1 MMMMKHWIIT
11 IALLLSCFSGAF
23 SSNASG
29 TAQATSA
36 TQADVDELKDVVD
49 AANLLIYF
57 KAYMNSSEVIEDSN
71 FGSFLTIIDYQGPK
85 EYAFQE
91 TRSAE
96 TVWYKNCTLKRNSPL
111 PQTYA
116 KGTTSIVSLES
127 SMGGGMTVY
136 LSVFNEKAAHQ
147 VKCQL
152 QRLDVKVS
160 ENYDDPE
167 ADVYFVYDQSSK
179 RWVMSCN
186 SFSEFITRDA
196 ENPKPNLTA
205 KLLPSI
211 VNYVYCKTRDV
222 NYFEGLGFKVLRKGD
237 YYEYL
242 TVYGHHIKFNKNA
255 YDQGNDFNQWFTPDD
270 KSAIG
275 ILDSHY
281 DGWFIEFFL
290 YNKQLFDEMKAKVI
304 EMGFKFSPESE
315 PNRESYVKDNDD
327 MFFSFEQKN
336 GCYQVSVAVDCSVD
350 EEEFQ

>member
-1 MMMMKHWIIT
+1 MKHIVFFVLMIMAT
-11 IALLLSCFSGAF
+11 ASFASNSNI
-23 SSNASG
+23 SSSV
-29 TAQATSA
+29 AQASTTA
-36 TQADVDELKDVVD
+36 NTQADVDELKDVVD

-57 KAYMNSSEVIEDSN
+57 KAYMNSSEVMEDSN
-71 FGSFLTIIDYQGPK
+71 FGSFLTDYEGPK
-85 EYAFQE
+85 EYAFEE

-127 SMGGGMTVY
+127 SMGGCMTVY
-136 LSVFNEKAAHQ
+136 LSVFNEKAANQ
-147 VKCQL
+147 VKRQL

-160 ENYDDPE
+160 DNFDDPQ

-196 ENPKPNLTA
+196 ENPKPYLTA
-205 KLLPSI
+205 KLLPSL

-255 YDQGNDFNQWFTPDD
+255 YDYGKDFDQWFTLDD

-281 DGWFIEFFL
+281 DGWFVEFFF

-304 EMGFKFSPESE
+304 EMGFKLSPDSE
-315 PNRESYVKDNDD
+315 PSRESFVKNNDN
-327 MFFSFEQKN
+327 MFFSFRQKN
-336 GCYQVSVAVDCSVD
+336 GCYQVSVGVDSSID
-350 EEEFQ
+350 EEEMP

>member
-1 MMMMKHWIIT
+1 MMKHLIFT
-11 IALLLSCFSGAF
+11 IALLLSCFPSAL

-186 SFSEFITRDA
+186 SFSDFITRDA
-196 ENPKPNLTA
+196 ENPKPYLTA
-205 KLLPSI
+205 KFLPSI
-211 VNYVYCKTRDV
+211 VNYVYCKTYDI
-222 NYFEGLGFKVLRKGD
+222 NFFEGLGFKKVKDGRESD
-237 YYEYL
+237 FCDAYCYNNRFNSRAYESSE
-242 TVYGHHIKFNKNA
+242 
-255 YDQGNDFNQWFTPDD
+255 DFGKWFTPND

-281 DGWFIEFFL
+281 DGWLVAFFF

-304 EMGFKFSPESE
+304 EMGFIFSPESE

-336 GCYQVSVAVDCSVD
+336 GYYQVSVAVDCSID
-350 EEEFQ
+350 EEDFQ

>member
-1 MMMMKHWIIT
+1 MKHLIFT
-11 IALLLSCFSGAF
+11 VTLLLSCFPCAF
-23 SSNASG
+23 SSNTSG
-29 TAQATSA
+29 TAQSTASG

-71 FGSFLTIIDYQGPK
+71 FGSFLTITDYKGPK
-85 EYAFQE
+85 EYAFEE

-136 LSVFNEKAAHQ
+136 LSVFNEKAANQ
-147 VKCQL
+147 VKRQL

-160 ENYDDPE
+160 DNYDDPE

-196 ENPKPNLTA
+196 ENPKPYLTA
-205 KLLPSI
+205 KLLPSL
-211 VNYVYCKTRDV
+211 VNYVYCKTYDI
-222 NYFEGLGFKVLRKGD
+222 NYFEGLGFKKLKDGREGD
-237 YYEYL
+237 YCDA
-242 TVYGHHIKFNKNA
+242 YGHNIRFNSRA
-255 YDQGNDFNQWFTPDD
+255 SESYEDFDKWFTPNDN
-270 KSAIG
+270 SSIG
-275 ILDSHY
+275 IIDSHY
-281 DGWFIEFFL
+281 DGWLVEFFF

-304 EMGFKFSPESE
+304 EMGFKLSPESE
-315 PNRESYVKDNDD
+315 PNRETYLKDKDD

-336 GCYQVSVAVDCSVD
+336 GCYQVSVVVDCSID
-350 EEEFQ
+350 EEDFQ

>member
-1 MMMMKHWIIT
+1 MMKHLIFT

-116 KGTTSIVSLES
+116 KGTTSSVSLES

-147 VKCQL
+147 VKRQL

-186 SFSEFITRDA
+186 SFSDFITRDA
-196 ENPKPNLTA
+196 ENPKPYLTA
-205 KLLPSI
+205 KFLPSL

-304 EMGFKFSPESE
+304 EMGFKLTPGSMPES
-315 PNRESYVKDNDD
+315 YDKDNDD
-327 MFFSFEQKN
+327 MYFSFNEKN
-336 GCYQVSVAVDCSVD
+336 GCYRVSVGIDCSVD
-350 EEEFQ
+350 EEDFQ